1 MTIRDMQ
8 IEFERRLQ
16 TFDPTEK
23 LVGKLP
29 SDTILSFINEATD
42 KFVKTRYTGLT
53 LTRTGF
59 EQTQK
64 RIDDLRALVVTAA
77 ATPTYIAPAD
87 LPSDADKAGKYKV
100 VLPDEYLFLLGDT
113 AFIAPNPANSNE
125 CWEKDSKGND
135 KPKATD
141 TLESTVETIDRQIAD
156 PLSEFHMKYCQARPL
171 RLIEGNEIHLY
182 CDTDYQVVRYTYTY
196 LKTPRKW
203 VTSDLLGKYSK
214 TEKYQNNTSEFPDN
228 VCLEIVKIAVEL
240 YMATKPVQH
249 YNVYANEVATME

>member
-16 TFDPTEK
+16 TFDPIEK
-23 LVGKLP
+23 LAGKLP

-59 EQTQK
+59 EMTQK
-64 RIDDLRALVVTAA
+64 RIDDLRTLVVTGV
-77 ATPTYIAPAD
+77 ATPTQVEPGD
-87 LPSDADKAGKYKV
+87 LPSDADKARKYKV
-100 VLPDEYLFLLGDT
+100 VLPVGGYLFLLGDT
-113 AFIAPNPANSNE
+113 AFISPYPAGSNE
-125 CWEKDSKGND
+125 CWEKDANGND
-135 KPKATD
+135 KPKSTD
-141 TLESTVETIDRQIAD
+141 TLESTIETIDRQIAD

-171 RLIEGNEIHLY
+171 RLIENDEIHLY
-182 CDTDYQVVRYTYTY
+182 CDNDYQVTRYTYTY
-196 LKTPRKW
+196 LKTPHKW
-203 VTSDLLGKYSK
+203 ITSDIMDDSK
-214 TEKYQNNTSEFPDN
+214 NKSEFPDN